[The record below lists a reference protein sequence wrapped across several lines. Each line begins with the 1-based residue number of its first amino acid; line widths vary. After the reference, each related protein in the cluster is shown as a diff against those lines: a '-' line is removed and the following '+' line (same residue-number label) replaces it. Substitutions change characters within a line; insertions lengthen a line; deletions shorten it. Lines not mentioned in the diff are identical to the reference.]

1 MQKNLVTIYITNF
14 NYSEYIEKSIKSAL
28 DQTYKNLEIII
39 VDDNSTDNSKDLLN
53 KYIKHPKIRIIF
65 NKKNLGL
72 LKSSNIAIKA
82 SNGEYIMRL
91 DADDYLDKKIIEIFV
106 KKIKKKP
113 KVAMVY
119 ADYYEVNSL
128 GTKLNSVKQIS
139 LNSKNSI
146 KDRPI
151 LAACCLFRKD
161 ALFSVNLYD
170 ENFSRQDGYDIWYKL
185 INSYD
190 FEHIKKYLF
199 YYRKHEKSLTKNKIS
214 LYKARSLILNKI
226 AKKDNKKKNIL
237 IVVPVRDQKIEK
249 KNYLKKVNGKPIL
262 FHTIDECLKLKG
274 RVKTIFSSSDKNLI
288 NISKKK
294 YQSKII
300 YFLRNKENGLLNQN
314 LRKELIQIFKVI
326 NLKFDVLVIL
336 SAEFPFKKY
345 FYIEQAIS
353 KLLIHNFDKI
363 VSTTFD
369 TTNNYYK
376 YTDKGIKLISN
387 EKEGTLKYEKKVILK
402 EAGGIWAF
410 NYNSYLKNK
419 INKIS
424 NIIVDE
430 LSGKNLFEI

>member
-14 NYSEYIEKSIKSAL
+14 NYSEYIDKSIKSAL

-53 KYIKHPKIRIIF
+53 KYIKHPKIKIIF

-274 RVKTIFSSSDKNLI
+274 RVKTLFSCSDKNLI

-369 TTNNYYK
+369 TKNNYYK